1 MAEEAPLEIVK
12 RGETSLTV
20 SLVRSAGGLTVS
32 VKAHPA
38 VEAFMRGLGS
48 GEHLDVR
55 AAGPYWRTVNRDA
68 SPLQVYAL
76 TEDVPPVR
84 LDGGGAAVIAR
95 VGQPLLDLT
104 ARLDGRSEFVV
115 NLSFLRLVGISEGA
129 GVTFAVR
136 GVHTYEA
143 LAKMKDMLGEG
154 YKRFYRQYMKPL
166 KMDIVVSTQES
177 LL

>member
-1 MAEEAPLEIVK
+1 MAEDAPLEIVK

-38 VEAFMRGLGS
+38 VEAFMRGLGN
-48 GEHLDVR
+48 GEQLDVK
-55 AAGPYWRTVNRDA
+55 AAGPYWRTISKD
-68 SPLQVYAL
+68 SPSLQVYAL
-76 TEDVPPVR
+76 NDEVPNIQM
-84 LDGGGAAVIAR
+84 DGGGTVTIGR
-95 VGQPLLDLT
+95 IGQPLVDR
-104 ARLDGRSEFVV
+104 AVRVDGRVEHLV

-143 LAKMKDMLGEG
+143 LTKMKEMIGEG
-154 YKRFYRQYMKPL
+154 YKRFYRQYMKPI
-166 KMDIVVSTQES
+166 KMDIVVSTQETF
-177 LL
+177 L